1 MSSIFSRIFKY
12 RPRVDRL
19 PKEDFF
25 TEAFAGVLQTNSSL
39 CAAFAKWLICLCHDF
54 DSVSIDVDSVTI
66 ETQKTFASGD
76 RLDVWIVA
84 HHKNSGAR
92 HVVAMENKIGAAEG
106 QNQLQRYEDILRRE
120 EASADT
126 RTLVYA
132 TLHERTNF
140 EPRRDG
146 PEIGFLPI
154 RWFYVADWMRK
165 WVAESSPGVEDRSI
179 VLVREL
185 VQLMEDWNMA
195 MNLTRTDLEAAFL
208 YRNKVRS
215 VEAQLIRILDETE
228 QAYKQ
233 AHDLDGD
240 AGNTWYRSRIDLI
253 YQSPYIDIESRNY
266 IEFGFDFDRD
276 DDDWRASQPSLPSAY
291 FAANGGWPE
300 PDIEQL
306 RNVRNWVRAPYS
318 WGDGYRLVKRLGHL
332 DLQGDSLHGEYLDFF
347 RVALD
352 ELLQALNC
360 SR

>member
-25 TEAFAGVLQTNSSL
+25 TEAFAGVLQTSHSL
-39 CAAFAKWLICLCHDF
+39 RVTFVKWLICHDA
-54 DSVSIDVDSVTI
+54 DSVSIDVDSVSI
-66 ETQKTFASGD
+66 ETQKTFAGGD

-84 HHKNSGAR
+84 HHKNSGAH

-120 EASADT
+120 EASAKS

-132 TLHERTNF
+132 TLHERTNSERPGG
-140 EPRRDG
+140 EP
-146 PEIGFLPI
+146 EVGFLPI
-154 RWFYVADWMRK
+154 RWFDVADWMRK
-165 WVAESSPGVEDRSI
+165 WIAESSPGVEDRSI

-195 MNLTRTDLEAAFL
+195 MNLTPTDLAAACQ
-208 YRNKVRS
+208 YHNRS
-215 VEAQLIRILDETE
+215 VAAKLSEILDATE
-228 QAYKQ
+228 QECKQ
-233 AHDLDGD
+233 NCNLE
-240 AGNTWYRSRIDLI
+240 GNKNNKWYHARNDFA
-253 YQSPYIDIESRNY
+253 YQSPYIDLKKKNY

-276 DDDWRASQPSLPSAY
+276 DNDWRVSQPSLPSAY
-291 FAANGGWPE
+291 FAAKGGWPE

-306 RNVRNWVRAPYS
+306 GNVRNWVRAPDS

-347 RVALD
+347 RNASG
-352 ELLQALNC
+352 ELLQALKLSNC